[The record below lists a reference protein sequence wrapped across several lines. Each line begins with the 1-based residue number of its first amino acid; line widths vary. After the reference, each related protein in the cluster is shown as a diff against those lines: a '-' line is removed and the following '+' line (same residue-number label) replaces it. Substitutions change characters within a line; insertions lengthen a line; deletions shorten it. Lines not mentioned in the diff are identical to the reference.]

1 MTLLVSYSTSL
12 NIWRFA
18 DIGSGGAICGSF
30 VVFGVGSAIL
40 YRPWRKRVDA
50 KRNALMR
57 PYEEDQD
64 DMGGIHGEPQ
74 IVLEELSAPQVRS
87 DRKGDV
93 VV

>member
-1 MTLLVSYSTSL
+1 MTLLVSRFATL
-12 NIWRFA
+12 NIRRYTNT
-18 DIGSGGAICGSF
+18 DLGGAICGSF

-57 PYEEDQD
+57 PYEEELD
-64 DMGGIHGEPQ
+64 DLGESHGHPEIIQ
-74 IVLEELSAPQVRS
+74 EISAPQGHI